1 LQVSLAEVP
10 NVELG
15 IGGGKIL
22 APVAVPYVKVESDFY
37 TGPTRWAG
45 VGVRRPLRP
54 FVRPF

>member
-1 LQVSLAEVP
+1 VP